1 MLSWLERLDLSENK
15 LTGIARPLYIVYNV
29 SPTVV
34 LHVVISFRVF
44 SLNRLANGGST
55 VNQKNGV

>member
-15 LTGIARPLYIVYNV
+15 LTGIARPLYIVYNE
-29 SPTVV
+29 
-34 LHVVISFRVF
+34 LVISFRVF